1 MTPTNDGD
9 DDLHRAL
16 HDAVSDVHPHD
27 ALDQIRT
34 RTQKVDPMN
43 SSANRRWFLPTIAVA
58 AVMAAVIAG
67 AFWMTRDDDPSG
79 GPAAT
84 PSPTASASTP
94 SSPSESA
101 EPDLV
106 ARAVPV
112 YFVGDGAR
120 GPKLFREFQ
129 QQQVCESDDCLLEAS
144 TESALTGDPSDPDY
158 RTPWPSG
165 TGLNAV
171 SYNGD
176 VLTID
181 LSGDLHDRPAGMDAA
196 TAELAVQQLLF
207 SAQAGLGK
215 GRVPVQLLLD
225 GGHSDT
231 VLGVPSSE
239 PLAAANP
246 DDVQALVQVDSPA
259 NGATVSSPFTVSG
272 RAAAFEANVVWELTE
287 NGKVVDQGFA
297 TAAECCTLAPYSFEV
312 TAPPGSY
319 TLTVHDEDM
328 SGEGRP
334 VNEDTK
340 EITVQ

>member
-1 MTPTNDGD
+1 MTPTNDRD
-9 DDLHRAL
+9 DDLRRAL
-16 HDAVSDVHPHD
+16 HDAVSEVRPRD
-27 ALDQIRT
+27 ALDQIRS
-34 RTQKVDPMN
+34 RTDKVVTMN
-43 SSANRRWFLPTIAVA
+43 NSANRRWLLPTIAVA

-79 GPAAT
+79 GPVAT
-84 PSPTASASTP
+84 PSQTPSASTP
-94 SSPSESA
+94 TQTA
-101 EPDLV
+101 EPALV
-106 ARAVPV
+106 TRAVPV

-144 TESALTGDPSDPDY
+144 TESALTGDPSDSDY

-181 LSGDLHDRPAGMDAA
+181 LSGDLHDRPTGMDTA

-246 DDVQALVQVDSPA
+246 EDVQALVQVDSPA
-259 NGATVSSPFTVSG
+259 NGATVSSTFTVSG

-297 TAAECCTLAPYSFEV
+297 TAEECCTLAPFSFEV

-334 VNEDTK
+334 VNQDTK
-340 EITVQ
+340 EITVK